1 MKLSFRDVRKSIL
14 PDSMRIE
21 STESVEILDG
31 VIIGQDRAVES
42 LRFGLTIDGIGFNV
56 YVSGPSGIGKMTSV
70 RAFVEE
76 LAHSAARPSDW
87 CYVYNFADP
96 YEPKALGLPAG
107 RGAVFKKDL
116 EQFAARIREDLPRA
130 FESEEYAA
138 RKEEQLRELTSS
150 RDTVLT
156 AVNEKAAEMGFS
168 IRMTPIGLMILPI
181 RDGKPLSDE
190 QYAALP
196 EQERQEIE
204 QRREE
209 LQAEIKNGQKSI
221 RRIENEIREKLRE
234 LDRGVVLAA
243 LGGFLDD
250 LREKHRDRA
259 ETVAYIDA
267 LQEDMLSHTDTLKSG
282 RRDRE
287 QNPIE
292 AAFPQRPDEL
302 DRVLDR
308 YRVNVVVDNSAGTG
322 APVVVE
328 LNPTYTNLIGKMEK
342 EMRMGALFTDF
353 SLIKA
358 GSLLRANGGYLVL
371 PAEDLIRNFFS
382 WEALKRSLR
391 CREVRIEEP
400 GDQFGFMSIKTLR
413 PEPIPLSVKVIL
425 VGRPY
430 LYHLLYELDPEFPE
444 LFKVKADYDTRMNR
458 TDENLNGF
466 IMFAATLCRKEGLL
480 HLDRSALELLLEHA
494 ARIAE
499 HQERISIGFGAI
511 ADVIR
516 EANHWART
524 AGASTIKGA
533 HVRQALTHRI
543 NRSNL
548 LQMKLRET
556 IEEGALLIETRG
568 KRVGQVNGLSVLDLG
583 DYRFGRPSRIT
594 AVVGPGQAGIVDIER
609 EIKLGGPIHSKGVL
623 VLSGCLAQR
632 YSGGRPLTLSAQLV
646 FEQNYG
652 GIEGDSASQAEFYA
666 LVSALSDVPISQE
679 IAVTGSIDQFGN
691 AQAIGGVNE
700 KVEGFF
706 DVCRTAGLTGGQ
718 GVIIPESNVKN
729 LMLREDVTEAVK
741 NGEFHLWSVRTVDE
755 GIEILTGETAGER
768 REDGTY
774 PIGTVNRKVADTLR
788 LYSET
793 VRELG
798 DGTMR
803 QRTSE

>member
-14 PDSMRIE
+14 PDSMRID
-21 STESVEILDG
+21 STESVETLDG
-31 VIIGQDRAVES
+31 IIVGQDRAVES
-42 LRFGLTIDGIGFNV
+42 LRFGLTIESVGFNI

-76 LAHSAARPSDW
+76 LAQSAARPSDW
-87 CYVYNFADP
+87 CYVYNFTDP

-107 RGAVFKKDL
+107 RGAVLKDDL
-116 EQFAARIREDLPRA
+116 ERLTARIREDLPQA

-138 RKEEQLRELTSS
+138 RKEERLRELTSN
-150 RDTVLT
+150 REAVLT
-156 AVNEKAAEMGFS
+156 AVNERAGETGFS
-168 IRMTPIGLMILPI
+168 IQATPIGLMIVPI
-181 RDGKPLSDE
+181 RDGKPLADDE
-190 QYAALP
+190 YAALP
-196 EQERQEIE
+196 EEERREIE
-204 QRREE
+204 RRREA
-209 LQAEIKNGQKSI
+209 LQTEIQNGQKSV

-234 LDRGVVLAA
+234 LDRSVVLAA

-250 LREKHRDRA
+250 LREKHRGQDD
-259 ETVAYIDA
+259 VIAYLDA
-267 LQEDMLSHTDTLKSG
+267 LQEDVLSHTDTIKSG

-287 QNPIE
+287 QNPLS
-292 AAFPQRPDEL
+292 AALPQQSDTL

-308 YRVNVVVDNSAGTG
+308 YRVNVVVDHSTGTG

-358 GSLLRANGGYLVL
+358 GALLRANGGYLVL
-371 PAEDLIRNFFS
+371 PVEDLIRNFFS

-391 CREVRIEEP
+391 SREVRIEEP
-400 GDQFGFMSIKTLR
+400 GDQLGYMSIKTLK
-413 PEPIPLSVKVIL
+413 PAPIPLSVKVIL
-425 VGRPY
+425 VGQPN
-430 LYHLLYELDPEFPE
+430 LYHLLYSLDPEFPE

-466 IMFAATLCRKEGLL
+466 IVFAATLCRKEGLL
-480 HLDRSALELLLEHA
+480 HLDRSALEQLLEHA
-494 ARIAE
+494 ARTAE
-499 HQERISIGFGAI
+499 HQERISISFGTI

-524 AGASTIKGA
+524 GGASMIQGA
-533 HVRQALTHRI
+533 HVRQALTHRM

-548 LQMKLRET
+548 LQTKIRET
-556 IEEGALLIETRG
+556 IDEGVLVIETRG
-568 KRVGQVNGLSVLDLG
+568 KRIGQVNGLSVLDLG

-632 YSGGRPLTLSAQLV
+632 YSGGRPLTLSAQIV

-666 LVSALSDVPISQE
+666 LVSALSGVPLSQE
-679 IAVTGSIDQFGN
+679 IAVTGSVDQFGN

-718 GVIIPESNVKN
+718 GVIIPESNVKS

-741 NGEFHLWSVRTVDE
+741 NGEFYLWSVRTVDE

-774 PIGTVNRKVADTLR
+774 PMGTVNRKIADTLR
-788 LYSET
+788 AYSDTVKET
-793 VRELG
+793 G
-798 DGTMR
+798 DGTKP
-803 QRTSE
+803 QRKTE